1 MNWSIKKLTTAF
13 GIMVL
18 LLGLGF
24 NKVEAKTHRG
34 ISLQVFYD
42 EMAPYGDWVNN
53 PDYGYVWRPN
63 VGTDFKPYY
72 TNGHWIMTEYGN
84 TWVSNYDWGW
94 APFHYG
100 RWFYDDYDGW
110 VWAPDTE
117 WGPAWVNWRS
127 GDGYYGWAPLA
138 PRVNININFGNR
150 NRYYVP
156 DDYWVF
162 IPQRCIYYP
171 SYSRYW
177 EPRRNFYI
185 VQNTTIINNIY
196 TNRDVRYYT
205 GPRPDE
211 VRRATRQDVPI
222 YRMADNV
229 RPGASSV
236 DRGTVNIYHPDV
248 TRDANNDAPRTI
260 ANNSTR
266 PSRTDGSIPNYR
278 SGNSDNS
285 SRPGLN
291 ERDNGN
297 VSRND
302 ATSNRPIR
310 GGDNNGNVSRPDASS
325 NNDRSD
331 VPSRNQPVENNR
343 SNRPEPYRSSLPR
356 EEPSSRTERSQP
368 ARGQEPMSRQ
378 EPSNNR
384 PSRVERSEPQSQ
396 PRSVERS
403 SPSQSS
409 DNGNSSRPSNRP
421 SRND

>member
-24 NKVEAKTHRG
+24 NKVEANPNGG

-63 VGTDFKPYY
+63 VGRDFKPYY
-72 TNGHWIMTEYGN
+72 TNGHWLMTEFGN

-127 GDGYYGWAPLA
+127 GGGYYGWAPLA
-138 PRVNININFGNR
+138 PRVSININFGNR
-150 NRYYVP
+150 NSYYVP
-156 DDYWVF
+156 DNYWVF

-171 SYSRYW
+171 SYGRYW
-177 EPRRNFYI
+177 EPGRNVYI
-185 VQNTTIINNIY
+185 VNNTTIINNIN
-196 TNRDVRYYT
+196 TNRNVRYYS

-222 YRMADNV
+222 YRTADNV

-236 DRGTVNIYHPDV
+236 DKGTVNIYRPDV
-248 TRDANNDAPRTI
+248 TRDSKNDAPR
-260 ANNSTR
+260 AVASNSSR
-266 PSRTDGSIPNYR
+266 PSRADVSSPNYR
-278 SGNSDNS
+278 SGDSNNS
-285 SRPGLN
+285 SRPSVGDRN
-291 ERDNGN
+291 NGAI
-297 VSRND
+297 SRPN
-302 ATSNRPIR
+302 ATNNRPTR
-310 GGDNNGNVSRPDASS
+310 TGDNNNVVRPDASS
-325 NNDRSD
+325 NSDRPS
-331 VPSRNQPVENNR
+331 VPSNSQPVDNNR
-343 SNRPEPYRSSLPR
+343 SNRPEPTRSSVPR
-356 EEPSSRTERSQP
+356 QEVPTKTERPAPTRSQQP
-368 ARGQEPMSRQ
+368 VSRPEPTS
-378 EPSNNR
+378 R
-384 PSRVERSEPQSQ
+384 PSRVERSEPQRQS
-396 PRSVERS
+396 RSIERS
-403 SPSQSS
+403 APSRSS
-409 DNGNSSRPSNRP
+409 EGSSSSSRTSNRP

>member
-18 LLGLGF
+18 LLGLSF
-24 NKVEAKTHRG
+24 NKVEAKPGRG

-63 VGTDFKPYY
+63 VGRDFKPYY
-72 TNGHWIMTEYGN
+72 TNGHWVMTEFGN

-127 GDGYYGWAPLA
+127 GGGYYGWAPLA
-138 PRVNININFGNR
+138 PRVGININYGNR

-156 DDYWVF
+156 DNYWVF
-162 IPQRCIYYP
+162 IPQRYIYYP
-171 SYSRYW
+171 SYGRYW
-177 EPRRNFYI
+177 EPRRNVYI

-196 TNRDVRYYT
+196 TNRNVRYYT

-222 YRMADNV
+222 YRTADNI

-236 DRGTVNIYHPDV
+236 DRGTVNIYRPDV

-260 ANNSTR
+260 ASNSSR
-266 PSRTDGSIPNYR
+266 PNRSDSSTPNYR
-278 SGNSDNS
+278 SGDSNNS
-285 SRPGLN
+285 SSPSVN
-291 ERDNGN
+291 DRDNG
-297 VSRND
+297 
-302 ATSNRPIR
+302 A
-310 GGDNNGNVSRPDASS
+310 VSRPDATNSRPTRIS
-325 NNDRSD
+325 DNNVVRPDASPNNDRSD
-331 VPSRNQPVENNR
+331 VPSRNQTVDNNR
-343 SNRPEPYRSSLPR
+343 SNRPGPTRNSSRR
-356 EEPSSRTERSQP
+356 EGPSARTER
-368 ARGQEPMSRQ
+368 QEPTRSPQPIRS
-378 EPSNNR
+378 EPTSNNR
-384 PSRVERSEPQSQ
+384 PSRVERSEPSPSQ

-403 SPSQSS
+403 APSRSS
-409 DNGNSSRPSNRP
+409 EGSSSSTSNRP
-421 SRND
+421 TRGN

>member
-1 MNWSIKKLTTAF
+1 MNWSIKKLTTAL
-13 GIMVL
+13 GIMIL

-24 NKVEAKTHRG
+24 NKVEAKPNRG

-63 VGTDFKPYY
+63 VGRDFKPYY
-72 TNGHWIMTEYGN
+72 TNGHWVMTEYGN

-127 GDGYYGWAPLA
+127 GGGYYGWAPLA
-138 PRVNININFGNR
+138 PRISININLGR
-150 NRYYVP
+150 RYYVP
-156 DDYWVF
+156 DNYWVF
-162 IPQRCIYYP
+162 VPQRCIYYP

-177 EPRRNFYI
+177 EPRRNVYI

-196 TNRDVRYYT
+196 TNRNVRYYT

-222 YRMADNV
+222 YRTADNV

-236 DRGTVNIYHPDV
+236 DRGTVNIYRPDV
-248 TRDANNDAPRTI
+248 TRDAKNDAPRTI
-260 ANNSTR
+260 ASNTSRPSRTDSSTPNYRSGDSNNSTR
-266 PSRTDGSIPNYR
+266 PGVND
-278 SGNSDNS
+278 
-285 SRPGLN
+285 
-291 ERDNGN
+291 RDNG
-297 VSRND
+297 
-302 ATSNRPIR
+302 TI
-310 GGDNNGNVSRPDASS
+310 SRPDATTGRPTRSS
-325 NNDRSD
+325 DNNVVRPDATPNNDRSSI
-331 VPSRNQPVENNR
+331 PSNNQPVDNNR
-343 SNRPEPYRSSLPR
+343 SNRPEP
-356 EEPSSRTERSQP
+356 TRSQQP
-368 ARGQEPMSRQ
+368 ASRPEPTS
-378 EPSNNR
+378 R

-403 SPSQSS
+403 APSRSS
-409 DNGNSSRPSNRP
+409 EGSSNSSTPSNRP